1 MRMIPSRPS
10 ASSTGSEVEVFDL
23 LQLVELGED
32 SVAFASLN
40 LSEHEYKKWGEIDF
54 VVLCRDGLVVIE
66 VKGGQV
72 SCDERG
78 IWRYESR
85 GRRPIER
92 IESPIAQASS
102 AYFSLRKN
110 HLHPAVGIE
119 AFRKAPSGFCTIL
132 AKTPRVV
139 ARGLIGGTE
148 MPPDL
153 VGTSEDV
160 RDHSA
165 IVIFLKRVL
174 DYWRRHPPGATGV
187 WSEAEV
193 SSIGRA
199 LRPCFDRIPPLS
211 LSAARVR
218 QEQLVLTEEQY
229 AILDF
234 ADRAPRV
241 LCTGGAGCGKTLLAV
256 ECLRR
261 EMSNDPLLVTGT
273 ASLAAHLRV
282 SGLTDV
288 SRVVSFDELARGP
301 LHGLHRYG
309 SLIVDEGQQIT
320 DTGSLQR
327 LDELLQGGLEQG
339 RWRWF
344 SDPNNQVLS
353 NATFDPACHAT
364 LQRLAFPGTLG
375 HNCRNTPQIVSAVE
389 VLTGADIGAGR
400 MAGRGPDVQFARGHS
415 PEERIQ
421 STAAIIR
428 HWLMDPEI
436 RVGEIVIL
444 SPRML
449 NQSTAWEI
457 ARRAGVSIRAWEP
470 GWDRH
475 DTYPSRMAAATIDSF
490 RGLEAPFVVLCD
502 MDVSIPDLQRWF
514 YLGLTRANFA
524 VAVAADPA
532 CVATLAQAAVDNRNP
547 SKQGAL

>member
-1 MRMIPSRPS
+1 MRMIPARPG
-10 ASSTGSEVEVFDL
+10 ASSTGSELEVFDL
-23 LQLVELGED
+23 LRLAELGED
-32 SVAFASLN
+32 SVAFAALN
-40 LSEHEYKKWGEIDF
+40 LAEHEYKKWGEIDF
-54 VVLCRDGLVVIE
+54 VVLCREGLVVIE
-66 VKGGQV
+66 VKGGLV
-72 SCDERG
+72 SCDARG

-85 GRRPIER
+85 GRKPVER
-92 IESPIAQASS
+92 TESPIAQASS

-110 HLHPAVGIE
+110 HLHPAVGVE

-132 AKTPRVV
+132 AKTPRIV

-148 MPPDL
+148 MPPAL
-153 VGTSEDV
+153 IGTSEDV
-160 RDHSA
+160 RDPSA
-165 IVIFLKRVL
+165 IVGFLERVF
-174 DYWRRHPPGATGV
+174 DYWRRRPPGATGK
-187 WSEAEV
+187 WDEAEV

-199 LRPCFDRIPPLS
+199 LRPCFERIPPLS

-234 ADRAPRV
+234 AGRAPRV
-241 LCTGGAGCGKTLLAV
+241 LCTGGAGCGKTLLAI

-261 EMSNDPLLVTGT
+261 EMPNDPLLVTGT
-273 ASLAAHLRV
+273 ASLAAHLRM
-282 SGLTDV
+282 SAPAEA
-288 SRVVSFDELARGP
+288 SRILSFDELANGP
-301 LHGLHRYG
+301 PDVTRRYG

-320 DTGSLQR
+320 DASSLRR

-353 NATFDPACHAT
+353 NAAFDPACQST
-364 LQRLAFPGTLG
+364 LQKLAFPGTLG

-389 VLTGADIGAGR
+389 VLTGADVGAGR
-400 MAGRGPDVQFARGHS
+400 MAGRGPDVQFAQGHS

-428 HWLMDPEI
+428 QWLKDPEI
-436 RVGEIVIL
+436 RAGEIVIL
-444 SPRML
+444 SPRAL
-449 NQSTAWEI
+449 DQSSAWEI
-457 ARRAGVSIRAWEP
+457 ARRAGVPIRAWEP

-475 DTYPSRMAAATIDSF
+475 ESYPGRMAAATIDSF

-502 MDVSIPDLQRWF
+502 MDVSTPDLQRWF

-532 CVATLAQAAVDNRNP
+532 CVAALAQAVARCRSP
-547 SKQGAL
+547 S